1 MKKNNII
8 YVISACIIVLCII
21 FALLIEVW
29 GGFSY
34 FVLSLLTFLALSW
47 AGHLIYFYVTDFK
60 EQLKEDFKYFKAE
73 MVNTK
78 NITSQEF
85 DDNLAVY
92 NKQFKKRVLKDKII
106 NICKI
111 VFCFGLA
118 LLFIIAMFV

>member
-1 MKKNNII
+1 M
-8 YVISACIIVLCII
+8 
-21 FALLIEVW
+21 LIEVW

-34 FVLSLLTFLALSW
+34 FVLSLLTLLALAW

-85 DDNLAVY
+85 DDNFVVY